1 MSGISVAGEKRV
13 FQTKEIART
22 KSYKHK
28 RAQCVL
34 PFGKQ
39 CSPGVE
45 SRTKRMLRNWREKKI
60 GKRIW
65 AGSNREYI
73 NLRVSIRAELGG
85 CD

>member
-1 MSGISVAGEKRV
+1 MSGISVDGEKRV

-39 CSPGVE
+39 CSPGAE
-45 SRTKRMLRNWREKKI
+45 ARTKRMLGNWRKKMAKEY
-60 GKRIW
+60 GLG
-65 AGSNREYI
+65 ATGSI
-73 NLRVSIRAELGG
+73 F
-85 CD
+85 